1 MKLLFIAPSAY
12 LLGGVQDWLY
22 ATVVGLRIK
31 GHEVEVGV
39 PQGFFHNGQRFN
51 SHFKG
56 VNASFFRNTT
66 GTNEGRVKSLKR
78 FLEVKHPDI
87 IVGVNIGN
95 LFEAIARL
103 RDFQHAKFAMTLHA
117 IEGNYFN
124 DMKEYKSVIDGVIT
138 TNRLSEIMTQSLG
151 EIDQSRVFYAPYGI
165 DQKQHRFKES
175 LEPGITRI
183 AWVGRLDKK
192 QKRVDDLKQIV
203 SHLDKAGIR
212 YQLSIAGDGPARD
225 EILQDL
231 SEGLSNGNVRFY
243 GMINKEELSVF
254 YSANDI
260 LLITSEWETGPIVAW
275 EAINAGLTIV
285 SSRYIGSKAEKTLI
299 DNETA
304 LLFDVGDAEGAAK
317 NIVTLSDK
325 KIGSRLQAN
334 AQQIVNLKYSSEAS
348 LNAWESAFEQIMTAE
363 KQVNAE
369 TKNQMINKNH
379 TGRLERY
386 IGTERSEIIR
396 AILPQRLA
404 KDAGSEWP
412 HSLQGIND
420 QSWVLEYAREIEQS
434 L

>member
-1 MKLLFIAPSAY
+1 MKLLFVAPSAY

-22 ATVVGLRIK
+22 ATVIGLRRK

-39 PQGFFHNGQRFN
+39 PDGHFHKGQRFN
-51 SHFKG
+51 NQFKG
-56 VNASFFRNTT
+56 VNATFFRNTT

-78 FLEVKHPDI
+78 FLGAKDPDI

-95 LFEAIARL
+95 LFEAIAQL
-103 RDFQHAKFAMTLHA
+103 RDFQRAKFAMTLHA

-124 DMKEYKSVIDGVIT
+124 DMKQYKSVIDGVIT
-138 TNRLSEIMTQSLG
+138 TNRLSEIMTQRLG

-165 DQKQHRFKES
+165 DQKKYEFKMS

-192 QKRVDDLKQIV
+192 QKRVDDIKYIV
-203 SHLDKAGIR
+203 SQLDRTGIR
-212 YQLSIAGDGPARD
+212 YQLSIAGDGPER
-225 EILQDL
+225 EEVLKDL
-231 SEGLSNGNVRFY
+231 SEGISNGRVRFV

-254 YSANDI
+254 YGKNDI

-275 EAINAGLTIV
+275 EAISAGLAIV
-285 SSRYIGSKAEKTLI
+285 SSRYIGSRAEKTLK

-304 LLFDVGDAEGAAK
+304 LLFHIGDAEGAAK
-317 NIVTLSDK
+317 RIATLSDE
-325 KIGSRLQAN
+325 KIRRRLQIN
-334 AQQIVNLKYSSEAS
+334 AQQVVNLKYSSEAS
-348 LNAWESAFEQIMTAE
+348 LDAWESAFEKIMTMK
-363 KQVNAE
+363 KQVDAE
-369 TKNQMINKNH
+369 TKNQINDKNH

-396 AILPQRLA
+396 AILPKRLA

-420 QSWVLEYAREIEQS
+420 QSWILEYAREIEES